1 MNRFNERY
9 RTVHNV
15 AHCYLTLTNKYA
27 NGSEM
32 IKSKSSRT
40 KYTVC
45 STCRLT
51 FRLQNVETM
60 IPSYF
65 QDFQT
70 SYSHC
75 LVMYELRLIEF
86 DWLTMEVRKTIDT
99 YSVWKNSFHQDSRW
113 WCPLRVNKRLC
124 EKLPLRY
131 LRGIHIFAVRHD
143 SLDSTLL
150 DRSVRKLLF
159 PNTIFKNI
167 GKNYSLEF

>member
-15 AHCYLTLTNKYA
+15 ARCYLTLTNKYA

-32 IKSKSSRT
+32 INSKSSRT

-51 FRLQNVETM
+51 FRLQNIETM
-60 IPSYF
+60 ISSYL

-75 LVMYELRLIEF
+75 LVTYELCLIEF
-86 DWLTMEVRKTIDT
+86 YSMMEVRKTIDT
-99 YSVWKNSFHQDSRW
+99 YSAWKNSFHQDSRW
-113 WCPLRVNKRLC
+113 WCPLRVNKRSC
-124 EKLPLRY
+124 EKLPLKY
-131 LRGIHIFAVRHD
+131 LRGNHIFAVKHD
-143 SLDSTLL
+143 SLNSTLL
-150 DRSVRKLLF
+150 ERSVGKLFF
-159 PNTIFKNI
+159 PNTIFQNI
-167 GKNYSLEF
+167 GKNYFLEF

>member
-15 AHCYLTLTNKYA
+15 ARCYLTLTNKYA

-32 IKSKSSRT
+32 INSKSSRT

-51 FRLQNVETM
+51 FRLRNIETM
-60 IPSYF
+60 ISFYL

-75 LVMYELRLIEF
+75 LVTYELRLIEF
-86 DWLTMEVRKTIDT
+86 DSMMEVRKTIDT

-124 EKLPLRY
+124 EKLPLKY
-131 LRGIHIFAVRHD
+131 LRDNHIFAVKHD

-150 DRSVRKLLF
+150 ERSVGKLFF